1 MNILPEI
8 SRMPRSMQAH
18 LTDENHSEKDDFMEK
33 IDKIQGTFEKRIS
46 ETAKPYVSAAVI
58 KRLPRYHRY
67 LGDLLRDG
75 IFRISSEELARLM
88 NVTASQIRQDLNCFG
103 GFGQQGYGY
112 NVKHLH
118 GKISE
123 LLGVKEGFSA
133 VIVGAGNLGKA
144 LAATHMFERRGVSRL
159 AMFDICPELIGSE
172 ICGIPVYHIDELYD
186 YCKKENIT
194 IGVLSVPKEAAYEV
208 TDIMIKAGVRG
219 IWNFA
224 NMELK
229 VEAPGVIVE
238 NIHLGDSLMKLCYEI
253 KTSKGSDSAK

>member
-1 MNILPEI
+1 MAD
-8 SRMPRSMQAH
+8 SQKS
-18 LTDENHSEKDDFMEK
+18 S
-33 IDKIQGTFEKRIS
+33 
-46 ETAKPYVSAAVI
+46 VSSAVI

-67 LGDLLRDG
+67 LGDLLREG
-75 IFRISSEELARLM
+75 TLRISSAELSKLM

-112 NVKHLH
+112 NVKYLY

-123 LLGVKEGFSA
+123 LLGVNEGYSA

-144 LAATHMFERRGVSRL
+144 LAATHMFERRGVDRL
-159 AMFDICPELIGSE
+159 AMFDINPDVVGTE
-172 ICGIPVYHIDELYD
+172 ICGIKVYHLDELAD
-186 YCKKENIT
+186 YCKNEGIT
-194 IGVLSVPKEAAYEV
+194 IGVLTVPKEAAYDV
-208 TDIMIKAGVRG
+208 SMAMIKAGVKG

-229 VEAPGVIVE
+229 IEGPGVIVE

-253 KTSKGSDSAK
+253 KTLDAKGAKK